1 MPATSRPVVLM
12 VDDDVDTRE
21 MYRWCLEAHG
31 FDVLGAATVS
41 HGFRLAEEH
50 RPDAIVT
57 DFTLPGEDGFVLAS
71 RLRASATLADTPALL
86 VSGRAFVG
94 NSGDIAMRL
103 FDRVLL
109 KPVLPEQL
117 IESLVPLLLDRTA
130 ARLERQLR
138 AVRDRMEAAPQTS
151 DASRILRTLDEVTLG
166 RDTPAALLAD
176 TAAHYID
183 ANEAACALTGRS
195 RDELLSLRVWD
206 LTPRQSV
213 AEAQAAWAQFVESG
227 AQSGAYILRSATGVD
242 IQARFAASAHVLP
255 GCHLALLQSL
265 PPALARDAH
274 S

>member
-1 MPATSRPVVLM
+1 MPSTTRPVVLM

-21 MYRWCLEAHG
+21 MYQWCLEARG
-31 FDVLGAATVS
+31 FDVLGAGTVS

-50 RPDAIVT
+50 RPDAVVT

-71 RLRASATLADTPALL
+71 RLRASTALADTPVVL

-94 NSGDIAMRL
+94 NSGETAMRL

-109 KPVLPEQL
+109 KPVLPDQL

-130 ARLERQLR
+130 AQLERQLR
-138 AVRDRMEAAPQTS
+138 AVRSRIEAAPQTS
-151 DASRILRTLDEVTLG
+151 DASRILMTLDEVTAG
-166 RDTPAALLAD
+166 GDQPAALLAD

-183 ANEAACALTGRS
+183 VNDAACALTGRS
-195 RDELLSLRVWD
+195 RAELLSLRVWD
-206 LTPRQSV
+206 LTPPD
-213 AEAQAAWAQFVESG
+213 AIADGQAAWARFVESG
-227 AQSGAYILRSATGVD
+227 ALSGPYVLRSAAGVD
-242 IQARFAASAHVLP
+242 IQARYAASAHVLP